1 MCSGRE
7 KIIGWEKGAAKE
19 RNGEKGG
26 GMLARRRVARIVGK
40 MREGVVRVR
49 SEQERKHA

>member
-1 MCSGRE
+1 MAGRRE
-7 KIIGWEKGAAKE
+7 QRRREMVQ
-19 RNGEKGG
+19 GG
-26 GMLARRRVARIVGK
+26 GMLAKRRVARIVGK